1 MSFTQQFQH
10 LSDALMA
17 VDKLKLPESWTDFDE
32 AQRKSLLS
40 VLGTFPQLQLA
51 ERVQNGSIGSLRRQL
66 ALWTCAMSVD
76 AALGEYSFYVS
87 NQKVEL
93 VGTSPACDVSVFVR
107 FLLGFCLLFLFVS
120 LSFPQ
125 NCFAF

>member
-1 MSFTQQFQH
+1 
-10 LSDALMA
+10 MA

-87 NQKVEL
+87 SQKVEL